1 MKEFSELHI
10 PGDRRYS
17 DDHEWV
23 AAEGDG
29 IRIGITDYAQDQLGD
44 IVFVEFPKVGARIA
58 RNSEFGVVESVKSV
72 SSLLMPVGG
81 EVTAV
86 NAELDKN
93 PDYVN
98 TSPYDKGCLI
108 EIRPDSPVELDDL
121 MTADDYIGMLRGV

>member
-10 PGDRRYS
+10 PDDRRYS

-23 AAEGDG
+23 VAAGDG
-29 IRIGITDYAQDQLGD
+29 IRIGISDYAQDQLGD
-44 IVFVEFPKVGARIA
+44 IVFVELPKVGARIA

-81 EVTAV
+81 EITAV
-86 NAELDKN
+86 NTGLDKN

-98 TSPYDKGCLI
+98 ASPYDKGWLI
-108 EIRPDSPVELDDL
+108 EVRPDSPAELDEL
-121 MTADDYIGMLRGV
+121 LTADDYIRLLRGE

>member
-98 TSPYDKGCLI
+98 TSPYDKGWLI